1 MNRGQTAYR
10 RRPRQA
16 RESKTL
22 RKAVRA
28 VLASVLCLRLPLR
41 ANYLEV
47 DHHAR
52 VLVLE
57 DVAVEQVELLS
68 VEVVGELYGYPHRLP
83 GPDED
88 GVFPS
93 QVSSGSALVVYPRL
107 GDLAGA
113 VSPLEH
119 PEPEAVEVH
128 GVWHAARSVAG
139 LPDL

>member
-57 DVAVEQVELLS
+57 DVAVEQVELLC

-93 QVSSGSALVVYPRL
+93 QVSGGFGPPGPPPPPHPARAVFPPRPPRP
-107 GDLAGA
+107 GA
-113 VSPLEH
+113 VGGPRGWGATSPQ
-119 PEPEAVEVH
+119 
-128 GVWHAARSVAG
+128 
-139 LPDL
+139 